1 MKRFLEMLLGLDKG
15 FLSRDGAKAVT
26 FNPVWPGHHAWIWNT
41 VLALLALALIAYVYR
56 RDGRSRPA
64 RILLG
69 GLRVLLVALV
79 LALLNRPVLVN
90 QQDRTEP
97 SVLAVVLDDTGSMET
112 KDVSGTDGPTR
123 LHAAI
128 DLFTRSNQ
136 SLLSNLEK
144 VHSLRV
150 YRFDQNAVPIGPAQP
165 AVSPRQK
172 KQEDVAALR
181 QYNAQLAAALNALKA
196 DGQNT
201 QVVSSLT
208 TVMDDLQGQRLAG
221 VVLLTDGRE
230 TPRSADEAAVKALTD
245 RRVRIY
251 PVAVGGDKTPPDI
264 ALTSVEPLDVAF
276 KDDLVAVKASVVG
289 YGYPPGHEVIVSLKE
304 KDSETPLAD
313 AEGRPARTTVKL
325 PAEGAP
331 VNAEVVFKPD
341 KIGTLNFRVVA
352 ERQPGER
359 DYKNNELP
367 TSLDVVDSK
376 INVLYVDGYPRWEY
390 RYLKNGMIRDTTVNI
405 SCLLTSADVGF
416 VQQGDKPVPDS
427 GADRGKEFPGPINS
441 FPESMEQLMPYDV
454 VVFGDVDPRQF
465 TDRQLQL
472 VADFVNKR
480 GGGFGMV
487 AGPRWAPIAY
497 RGTPLE
503 AVLPVNISH
512 VQQDDPSQSI
522 AEGWRPILTPG
533 GEASTI
539 FRFFPDEKRTRQF
552 LRDEIQPLFWYCRGV
567 TRKSVAQTF
576 AEHPFDVGLDGQK
589 APLMVVGRY
598 GIGRTLFSAIDDSWR
613 WRYYTG
619 ENVFNTYWVQQLRFL
634 ARGKKIGSR
643 GHDLQLDRKS
653 YDLGDSIHVVYR
665 VYNPT
670 FLQQLPA
677 EIPVQLKREDGTV
690 VAEQKLQRQE
700 GQPDLYT
707 ATLVADQKGDF
718 TAHVTSAAGQ
728 KDVQLSVRAP
738 LLETADV
745 SVNRPLLNRLAA
757 ATGGGKVL
765 SLADAPAALAAIPS
779 VERTISDPQ
788 SSPLW
793 NGWAPLVIFVLL
805 ITLEWVLRKVYGML

>member
-1 MKRFLEMLLGLDKG
+1 MKRLMEMLLGLDKG
-15 FLSRDGAKAVT
+15 FLSRDGGKAIT
-26 FNPVWPGHHAWIWNT
+26 FNPVWPGHHAWLWNT
-41 VLALLALALIAYVYR
+41 ALALLGLALIVYVYR

-69 GLRVLLVALV
+69 SLRALLVTIV
-79 LALLNRPVLVN
+79 LILLNRPVLVN
-90 QQDRTEP
+90 QHDRTEP
-97 SVLAVVLDDTGSMET
+97 SVLAVVVDDTGSMET
-112 KDVSGTDGPTR
+112 KDISGTDGPTR
-123 LHAAI
+123 LRAAV

-136 SLLSNLEK
+136 ALLAKLEK
-144 VHSLRV
+144 VHTLRF
-150 YRFDQNAVPIGPAQP
+150 YRFDQNASPIGPTQP
-165 AVSPRQK
+165 TVSPKQK
-172 KQEDVAALR
+172 KPEELATLQ
-181 QYNAQLAAALNALKA
+181 QYNAQLAAALNGLKA

-201 QVVSSLT
+201 QVVNSLT

-230 TPRSADEAAVKALTD
+230 TPRAADEAAVKALTD
-245 RRVRIY
+245 RHVRIY

-264 ALTSVEPLDVAF
+264 ALVSVEPLDVAF

-289 YGYPPGHEVIVSLKE
+289 YGYPAGQEVVVSLKA
-304 KDSETPLAD
+304 KDNDTLLTNAD
-313 AEGRPARTTVKL
+313 GRPARATVKL
-325 PAEGAP
+325 PADGAP
-331 VNAEVVFKPD
+331 VSAEVVFKPD
-341 KIGTLNFRVVA
+341 KVGTLNFRVVA

-376 INVLYVDGYPRWEY
+376 INVLFVDGYPRWEY
-390 RYLKNGMIRDTTVNI
+390 RYVKNAMIRDTTVNI

-416 VQQGDKPVPDS
+416 VQQGDRPVPDS
-427 GADRGKEFPGPINS
+427 GPDRGKEFPGPINA
-441 FPESMEQLMPYDV
+441 FPESIEHLMPYDV

-487 AGPRWAPIAY
+487 AGPRWSPIAY

-512 VQQDDPSQSI
+512 VQQDDPSQTI
-522 AEGWRPILTPG
+522 TEGWRPILTPA
-533 GEASTI
+533 GEASTL
-539 FRFFPDEKRTRQF
+539 FRFFPDPNRTRQF
-552 LRDEIQPLFWYCRGV
+552 LKEEIQPLFWYCRGI

-576 AEHPFDVGLDGQK
+576 AEHPFDIGLDGQK
-589 APLMVVGRY
+589 APLLVVGRY
-598 GIGRTLFSAIDDSWR
+598 GIGRTLFSAFDDSWR

-670 FLQQLPA
+670 FLQQLPP
-677 EIPVQLKREDGTV
+677 EIPVQLKREDGSV

-707 ATLVADQKGDF
+707 ATFVADQKGDF
-718 TAHVTSAAGQ
+718 IAQVTSAAGQ

-738 LLETADV
+738 LQETADV

-757 ATGGGKVL
+757 ATGAGKVL
-765 SLADAPAALAAIPS
+765 ALADAPPALAAIPS
-779 VERTISDPQ
+779 AERTLSDPQ
-788 SSPLW
+788 SNPLW
-793 NGWAPLVIFVLL
+793 NGWAPLIIFVLL